1 MTSYQP
7 LTRKHSRSSTVV
19 VTLILYLVL
28 AITVLIVLY
37 PVAFTISAAF
47 TETNSLAATSI
58 VPWPSK
64 PSLYQFQRLLTPSDQ
79 MVPGTNNV
87 RGTNYVVWYRN
98 TLKIAVMNTLLTL
111 AVCVTSGYIFSRFR
125 FKFRKPLM
133 ASMIVLQ
140 MFPSFIGMIATYV
153 ILWRINGLNSHWGL
167 VLVYATGS
175 VPYSSWLMKGYF
187 DTVSRNID
195 EAARVD
201 GASPFVTYVRIII
214 PMAKPMIMFLA
225 LTSFTGPWMD
235 FIFPRLIL
243 RSDDKK
249 TLAVGLFEL
258 INGRANDNFTMFAA
272 GALLVAVPFAILFMA
287 GQKMMLQSLAG
298 DGVKE

>member
-1 MTSYQP
+1 MRTSMDVHKQ
-7 LTRKHSRSSTVV
+7 HSRSSTVV
-19 VTLILYLVL
+19 VTVFLYIIL
-28 AITVLIVLY
+28 AITVLIVVY
-37 PVAFTISAAF
+37 PVAFTIGAAF
-47 TETNSLAATSI
+47 TETNSLASTSI

-64 PSLYQFQRLLTPSDQ
+64 PSLYQFQRLLTPSSEI
-79 MVPGTNNV
+79 VKGTTNV
-87 RGTNYVVWYRN
+87 RGTNYLVWYRN
-98 TLKIAVMNTLLTL
+98 TLKIAILNTLVTL
-111 AVCVTSGYIFSRFR
+111 IICVTSGYIFSRFK

-153 ILWRINGLNSHWGL
+153 ILWRINGLNTHWGL

-175 VPYSSWLMKGYF
+175 IPFSSWLMKGYF

-201 GASPFVTYVRIII
+201 GASPLTTYVRILV

-243 RSDDKK
+243 RSDNKK
-249 TLAVGLFEL
+249 TLALGLFEL

-272 GALLVAVPFAILFMA
+272 GALLVAIPFAILFMA
-287 GQKMMLQSLAG
+287 GQKLMLQSLAG

>member
-1 MTSYQP
+1 MDVHKQ
-7 LTRKHSRSSTVV
+7 HSRSSTVV
-19 VTLILYLVL
+19 VTVFLYIIL
-28 AITVLIVLY
+28 AITVLIVVY
-37 PVAFTISAAF
+37 PVAFTIGAAF
-47 TETNSLAATSI
+47 TETNSLASTSI

-64 PSLYQFQRLLTPSDQ
+64 PSLYQFQRLLTPSSEI
-79 MVPGTNNV
+79 VKGTTNV
-87 RGTNYVVWYRN
+87 RGTNYLVWYRN
-98 TLKIAVMNTLLTL
+98 TLKIAILNTLVTL
-111 AVCVTSGYIFSRFR
+111 IICVTSGYIFSRFK

-153 ILWRINGLNSHWGL
+153 ILWRINGLNTHWGL

-175 VPYSSWLMKGYF
+175 IPFSSWLMKGYF

-201 GASPFVTYVRIII
+201 GASPLTTYVRILV

-243 RSDDKK
+243 RSDNKK
-249 TLAVGLFEL
+249 TLALGLFEL

-272 GALLVAVPFAILFMA
+272 GALLVAIPFAILFMA
-287 GQKMMLQSLAG
+287 GQKLMLQSLAG

>member
-1 MTSYQP
+1 MSSLQP
-7 LTRKHSRSSTVV
+7 FTKNKSRSSTVV
-19 VTLILYLVL
+19 VTAILYIIL
-28 AITVLIVLY
+28 AITVFIVLY
-37 PVAFTISAAF
+37 PVAFTIGAAF

-58 VPWPSK
+58 VPWPKK
-64 PSLYQFQRLLTPSDQ
+64 PSLYQFRRLLTPSDQ
-79 MVPGTNNV
+79 IVKGTENV
-87 RGTNYVVWYRN
+87 RGTNYFVWYRN

-111 AVCVTSGYIFSRFR
+111 AICVTAGYIFSRFR
-125 FKFRKPLM
+125 FAGRKPIM

-140 MFPSFIGMIATYV
+140 MFPSFIGMIAVYF
-153 ILWRINGLNSHWGL
+153 LLLRIGGHDSHWGL
-167 VLVYATGS
+167 VLIYATGGI
-175 VPYSSWLMKGYF
+175 PYNSWLMKGYF
-187 DTVSRNID
+187 DTVSRSID

-201 GASPFVTYVRIII
+201 GASPLTTFVKIII

-243 RSDDKK
+243 SSNKQK
-249 TLAVGLFEL
+249 TLAVGLFEM

-272 GALLVAVPFAILFMA
+272 GALLVAIPFAILFML
-287 GQKMMLQSLAG
+287 GQNMMLQSLAG